1 MSLEKKDKK
10 KIITDFKLHQGD
22 TGSPEVQ
29 VALLTEKISR
39 LAAHLKEHKKD
50 NHSRLGLS
58 QMVNERRRLL
68 LYLRGKDAPRYERL
82 LVKVGLEK

>member
-1 MSLEKKDKK
+1 MSLEKQDKK

-29 VALLTEKISR
+29 IALLTEKINR
-39 LAAHLKEHKKD
+39 LAKHLKAHKKD

-58 QMVNERRRLL
+58 KMVNERRRLL
-68 LYLRGKDAPRYERL
+68 LYLRGKDVARYEHL
-82 LVKVGLEK
+82 LKKLGLEK